1 MPGDPARLAVFH
13 HLPEGGG
20 RRVAGQLVTE
30 LARTFQVTVHYPE
43 GSAALDV
50 PESIAKR
57 EWSFPAGRKLSV
69 ARRLAAPLTLPARL
83 RSFDR
88 LCRDISREI
97 DHSSDAVLV
106 HNSMLVAAPPLLR
119 YLQKPSVYFCYEYPR
134 HLYESD
140 LIRRVSGPARI
151 LLAPLRRME
160 KRMDLIAASSAGSI
174 VTFST
179 WMGKLVQGIYRRP
192 AGIIHP
198 GVDPGT
204 FHPVPSR
211 ENTSFVLSVG
221 ALWPFKGHELAIASL
236 AVLPEERR
244 PALVIVADREL
255 PGYTDT
261 LLALAERSSVDMR
274 ILQRISDSELREVY
288 SAALA
293 VLCCQH
299 REPYGL
305 VPLEAMACGTA
316 VIAVRE
322 GGFTDNVFHNRNGL
336 LVERDPSQMA
346 SAISTLMDDGDLRR
360 DLIAGGFDFV
370 STERRVSSAA
380 TRLADIITSSI
391 SPRHAD

>member
-1 MPGDPARLAVFH
+1 MAVFH

-20 RRVAGQLVTE
+20 RRVAGQMITE
-30 LARTFQVTVHYPE
+30 LTRTFQVTVHYPE
-43 GSAALDV
+43 GSAGLDV
-50 PESIAKR
+50 PEHVEKR
-57 EWSFPAGRKLSV
+57 AWPFPAGRKLSV

-88 LCRDISREI
+88 LCRNISEEI
-97 DHSSDAVLV
+97 DPSSDAVLV

-140 LIRRVSGPARI
+140 LIRRVSGPARV

-160 KRMDLIAASSAGSI
+160 KRMDLLAASSAGSI
-174 VTFST
+174 VTFSS
-179 WMGKLVQGIYRRP
+179 WMGRLVQGIYGRP
-192 AGIIHP
+192 AAIVHP

-211 ENTSFVLSVG
+211 ENSSFVLSVG

-236 AVLPEERR
+236 AALPEERR

-255 PGYTDT
+255 PGYVNT
-261 LLALAERSSVDMR
+261 LVALAERSGVDLGIR
-274 ILQRISDSELREVY
+274 QRISDQELRETY

-305 VPLEAMACGTA
+305 VPLEAMACGTS

-322 GGFTDNVFHNRNGL
+322 GGFMDNVFHGRNGL

-346 SAISTLMDDGDLRR
+346 SAVSRLMDDADLRR
-360 DLIAGGFDFV
+360 ELIAGGFDFV
-370 STERRVSSAA
+370 STERMVSTAGTS
-380 TRLADIITSSI
+380 LADIITGSI
-391 SPRHAD
+391 SSRHAD